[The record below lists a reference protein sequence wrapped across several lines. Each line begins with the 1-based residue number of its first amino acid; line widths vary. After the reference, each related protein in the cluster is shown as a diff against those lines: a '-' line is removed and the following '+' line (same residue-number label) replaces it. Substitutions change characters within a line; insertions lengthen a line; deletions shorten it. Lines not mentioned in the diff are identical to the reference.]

1 MTKQQCKKL
10 VNSLKKDVNK
20 QISDLTDRALNSGA
34 LDISSADS
42 RDFDYAK
49 VILTVALETI
59 SKKYQPYF
67 AKNRKEMENLRNFI

>member
-10 VNSLKKDVNK
+10 VNSLKKDVSK
-20 QISDLTDRALNSGA
+20 KISELTVKALNSGA
-34 LDISSADS
+34 LDISNADS